1 MSEDDYEDLM
11 RLRDL
16 KLRLNAG
23 NGNDEAKG
31 GEPRDQRAMGFDEG
45 QHFTPGKYETYNAR
59 FRFTGQNIEEFQSR
73 FKHACKAMQV
83 ADIFFTNYG
92 SDRPNANTEQYRTW

>member
-16 KLRLNAG
+16 ELRLNAG

-31 GEPRDQRAMGFDEG
+31 GEPRDQRVMEGVRELISVDRGETRGGFK
-45 QHFTPGKYETYNAR
+45 F
-59 FRFTGQNIEEFQSR
+59 
-73 FKHACKAMQV
+73 
-83 ADIFFTNYG
+83 
-92 SDRPNANTEQYRTW
+92 